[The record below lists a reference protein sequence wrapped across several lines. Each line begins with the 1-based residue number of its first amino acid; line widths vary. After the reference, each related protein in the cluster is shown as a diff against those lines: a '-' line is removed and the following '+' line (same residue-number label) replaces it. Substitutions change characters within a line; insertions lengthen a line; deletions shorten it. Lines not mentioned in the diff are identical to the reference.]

1 MKKPCQQCLRAFLVL
16 LLVFIVVL
24 CPGFALEQRQPR
36 PKRPLSKPPSLD
48 IDNLI
53 SVLQPMILGCE
64 LPNAHLHLVIKGFAG
79 DPREGWEYIQLKD
92 GRQARILHTLNDLRG
107 HVSITDGPTALRYV
121 RLLTSPETWFLWKQN
136 RLEVEILEAGEALF
150 LPNYGLQEQ
159 SHSFS
164 SPTVMTGIKG
174 GFQDTAWEYDGRT
187 RKMRLIR
194 RTYRNGKSTN
204 RVLKTMTPPDF
215 TLMGDGSMGILTR
228 KAYRAGGFAPAAVV
242 PVAGGFQITRWLY
255 SEGVGDNREA
265 GSARQIQEFVGADG
279 TYRRTLLK
287 TRSAPS
293 LPNARLT
300 IPKFE

>member
-16 LLVFIVVL
+16 LLVFIMVL
-24 CPGFALEQRQPR
+24 RPGHALEQRQPR

-53 SVLQPMILGCE
+53 SVLHPMILGCE

-79 DPREGWEYIQLKD
+79 FPMEGWEYIQLRD

-164 SPTVMTGIKG
+164 SP
-174 GFQDTAWEYDGRT
+174 
-187 RKMRLIR
+187 
-194 RTYRNGKSTN
+194 
-204 RVLKTMTPPDF
+204 DF

-255 SEGVGDNREA
+255 SEEIGDNREA

-293 LPNARLT
+293 LPNAQLT